1 MIMIPNSICCVHR
14 VVLKSNKIP
23 LDLYYLEVFASNGHS
38 QVNSWTFVMVL
49 LALDPSNDYTF
60 NEHMCENCS
69 WVCTELC

>member
-1 MIMIPNSICCVHR
+1 MGVHR
-14 VVLKSNKIP
+14 VVLKSDKIP

-49 LALDPSNDYTF
+49 LALDPPYEYEP
-60 NEHMCENCS
+60 NEHLFWICP